1 MRLCNN
7 KKGDICNRNVVIYDC
22 NGAIC
27 ESQLL
32 AHLTVQ
38 PRTMPSS
45 KDQYTKSYRINVHL
59 LPQTLYTVAVSPA
72 KLVDHTVI
80 SANIQ
85 TRGSMVKYTRYG
97 NIHNNSRGSSYN
109 VTLAISLSPTDVAKA
124 ITHKHCKLL
133 KILIF
138 YCGLISCCEED
149 H

>member
-1 MRLCNN
+1 MMRLCNN

-80 SANIQ
+80 SANIRI
-85 TRGSMVKYTRYG
+85 RGLMIIYTRDGETHNSRG
-97 NIHNNSRGSSYN
+97 NIHDG
-109 VTLAISLSPTDVAKA
+109 TLAISLSPIDVALRTSIA
-124 ITHKHCKLL
+124 NYSR
-133 KILIF
+133 F
-138 YCGLISCCEED
+138 F
-149 H
+149 